1 MDKFIADRANL
12 VRLLADRAD
21 PFTRIRLL
29 KLAEIYDEKL
39 RPPSEAVHQRK
50 EPIRFPMLSIGS
62 ER

>member
-1 MDKFIADRANL
+1 MDKFIAERVNL

-39 RPPSEAVHQRK
+39 RPPSEPVQQRK
-50 EPIRFPMLSIGS
+50 ERIRFPMISIGS